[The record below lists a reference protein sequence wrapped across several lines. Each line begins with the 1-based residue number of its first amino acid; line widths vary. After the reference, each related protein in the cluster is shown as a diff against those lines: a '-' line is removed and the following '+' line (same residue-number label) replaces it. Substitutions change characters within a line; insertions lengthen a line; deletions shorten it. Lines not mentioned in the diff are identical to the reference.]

1 MLTLRWRL
9 TLWYLSLLTTALV
22 AFTALVLAAQWRLQ
36 IKRTDDALG
45 RLRATAA
52 NVVAEELEEH
62 IPLRIAAHEADE
74 VAGSEGH
81 ALLIFAPDR
90 HLLTNAPKALDAEA
104 VLTSSASEPQTVSGS
119 DGSIWR
125 VSVQPAHIEQESFLF
140 GVAISLDE
148 EREEWWELT
157 GAVSVGLSLVL
168 GVATLGGWL
177 LGRHGL
183 RPLTSMAMHAHGIT
197 SDTPAARLPVPP
209 TGDELALV
217 GDSFNRVL
225 ERLGSAL
232 EQQRRFM
239 ADASHEL
246 RTPVS
251 TIRTA
256 IDVTLSRP
264 ERDAS
269 DYREA
274 LETMA
279 QQTGRLARLVDDM
292 LVLARADSGG
302 YRAVFADID
311 IGDLAG
317 ECVADLLVLADARH
331 INLSSTVPRGTFI
344 RGDDVL
350 LRRLLVNLLSNAITY
365 TPAGGRIRVSSQFGE
380 DFCELHVT
388 DSGPGIPPEDRERI
402 FSRFVRLNP
411 AREAGGS
418 GLGLAIA
425 RWIAEV
431 HGGSLRVAESTPRGT
446 TFTARLLHAQDALA

>member
-9 TLWYLSLLTTALV
+9 TLWYLSLLTAALV

-36 IKRTDDALG
+36 VTRTDDALT
-45 RLRATAA
+45 RLRLTAA
-52 NVVAEELEEH
+52 NIVGEELEEH
-62 IPLRIAAHEADE
+62 LPLAAAAHEADE
-74 VAGSEGH
+74 VASSEGH
-81 ALLIFAPDR
+81 ALLIFSSDR
-90 HLLTNAPKALDAEA
+90 RLLTNTPQGLDPGA
-104 VLTSSASEPQTVSGS
+104 VLTVIGVGPRTVRGR
-119 DGSIWR
+119 DGSSWR
-125 VSVQPAHIEQESFLF
+125 ASVEPVHIGNESFLL
-140 GVAISLDE
+140 GVAVTLDE
-148 EREEWWELT
+148 EREEWRELA
-157 GAVSVGLSLVL
+157 GVAGVGLSIVL
-168 GVATLGGWL
+168 CVAALGGWL

-183 RPLTSMAMHAHGIT
+183 QPLTSMAMHARGIT
-197 SDTPAARLPVPP
+197 PDTPSSRLPVPA

-225 ERLGSAL
+225 DRLGSAL

-256 IDVTLSRP
+256 IDVTLGRP
-264 ERDAS
+264 DRDAAE
-269 DYREA
+269 YREA
-274 LETMA
+274 LETMV
-279 QQTGRLARLVDDM
+279 QQTARLARLVDDM

-302 YRAVFADID
+302 YQAVFADID
-311 IGDLAG
+311 LGDLAG
-317 ECVADLLVLADARH
+317 ECVRDLLVLANARN
-331 INLSSTVPRGTFI
+331 IELSSKVPRGTFI

-350 LRRLLVNLLSNAITY
+350 LRRLLVNLLSNAIAY
-365 TPAGGRIRVSSQFGE
+365 TPGGGRIGVSSRFDG

-388 DSGPGIPPEDRERI
+388 DSGAGIPPEDQERI

-425 RWIAEV
+425 RWVAEM
-431 HGGSLRVAESTPRGT
+431 HGGSLRVAASGPQGT
-446 TFTARLLHAQDALA
+446 TFTARFLHGEDALA

>member
-9 TLWYLSLLTTALV
+9 TLWYLSLLTAALL

-36 IKRTDDALG
+36 VTRTDDALS
-45 RLRATAA
+45 RLRSTVA
-52 NVVAEELEEH
+52 NIVEEELEERL
-62 IPLRIAAHEADE
+62 PLGAAAHEADE
-74 VAGSEGH
+74 VASSEGH
-81 ALLIFAPDR
+81 VVLIFTTDR
-90 HLLTNAPKALDAEA
+90 RLLTNVPPGLDAGN
-104 VLTSSASEPQTVSGS
+104 VLATDDAAPRTVRGRDGGFWRASVAL
-119 DGSIWR
+119 
-125 VSVQPAHIEQESFLF
+125 AHIRDQSFLL
-140 GVAISLDE
+140 GVAVTLDE
-148 EREEWWELT
+148 EREEWWELA
-157 GAVSVGLSLVL
+157 GVAGIGLSLVL
-168 GVATLGGWL
+168 CVATLGGWL

-183 RPLTSMAMHAHGIT
+183 QPLTSMAMHARGIT
-197 SDTPAARLPVPP
+197 PDTPGARLPVPA

-264 ERDAS
+264 DRDAA

-274 LETMA
+274 LETMV
-279 QQTGRLARLVDDM
+279 QQTARLARLVDDM

-302 YRAVFADID
+302 YQALFSDID
-311 IGDLAG
+311 LGDLAG
-317 ECVADLLVLADARH
+317 ECVCDLLVLANARA
-331 INLSSTVPRGTFI
+331 IELSNGVPRGTFV

-350 LRRLLVNLLSNAITY
+350 LRRLLVNLLSNAIVY
-365 TPAGGRIRVSSQFGE
+365 TPEGGRIGVSAQFDGQ
-380 DFCELHVT
+380 FCELRVT
-388 DSGPGIPPEDRERI
+388 DSGPGIAPEDRERI

-425 RWIAEV
+425 RWIAEL
-431 HGGSLRVAESTPRGT
+431 HGGTLRVAESGPQGT
-446 TFTARLLHAQDALA
+446 TFTARFLHGEDALA